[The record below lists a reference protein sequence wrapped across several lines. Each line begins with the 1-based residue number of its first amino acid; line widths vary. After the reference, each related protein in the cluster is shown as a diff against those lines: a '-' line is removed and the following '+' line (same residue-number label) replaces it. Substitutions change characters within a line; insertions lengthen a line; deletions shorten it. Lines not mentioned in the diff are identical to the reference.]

1 MDSTSKY
8 GWSGPRAADTKG
20 SVRRAREML
29 EVGRR
34 PKVRAP
40 QDNSTVPPQPRP
52 RIVPQPNAWPL
63 LGDNE
68 SKRANMADPHGRLS
82 GMVDAQGRL
91 LVSRGTPPPRPARP
105 DLPSP
110 SIYSERSVSEFAP
123 SPLHPQQR
131 RTPSFS
137 QPFVNQQNIHPAL
150 RESAP
155 VTNEDMSRK
164 SATSSTGS
172 IPFMTDFPPPLPPQ
186 NKTSHLAPPNP
197 MRSGMDRRSSVS
209 PIPEELPDSPTILN
223 KPYGPKRVTASSW
236 NSEQRESDILGAYM
250 DGDSDSAQGSP
261 EHGEVTLVRQAS
273 LGKRGK
279 PSLRTISK
287 PNVETPQLAG
297 RNGETGTQSEQTNDA
312 NLKEI
317 VVGLATRDSFGSDV
331 SKESG
336 IDPEKPPIVRGEDMS
351 TPHSYDDN
359 MRSLGIE
366 NLPQRAP
373 TLSEMR
379 PGARRP
385 PRLNM
390 SAVRD
395 AEARGSLTSLSD
407 LIKRATRLATNL
419 EHGRTASRNDL
430 LNVGGGSRY
439 PFGTLCS
446 KPQAEAF
453 ECS

>member
-1 MDSTSKY
+1 MDPTSKY

-34 PKVRAP
+34 PRVRTAHE
-40 QDNSTVPPQPRP
+40 NSTVPPQPRP
-52 RIVPQPNAWPL
+52 RVVPQPNAWPL
-63 LGDNE
+63 LGDDE
-68 SKRANMADPHGRLS
+68 SKRANVADPQGRLS
-82 GMVDAQGRL
+82 SMVDSQGRL

-110 SIYSERSVSEFAP
+110 SVYSERSVSEVAP
-123 SPLHPQQR
+123 SPLHLQQR

-150 RESAP
+150 RESVT
-155 VTNEDMSRK
+155 VTNEDMPRK

-186 NKTSHLAPPNP
+186 NKTGHLAPPNP

-223 KPYGPKRVTASSW
+223 KPYAPKRVTASSW

-287 PNVETPQLAG
+287 PNVETPQLSG
-297 RNGETGTQSEQTNDA
+297 RNGETETHPEQTNDA

-317 VVGLATRDSFGSDV
+317 VVGLATRDSFGSDA

-336 IDPEKPPIVRGEDMS
+336 IDPEKPPIVMGEDMS
-351 TPHSYDDN
+351 IPHPYCDN
-359 MRSLGIE
+359 TRSRGIE
-366 NLPQRAP
+366 QLPQRAP

-390 SAVRD
+390 NAVRD

-430 LNVGGGSRY
+430 LNAGGG
-439 PFGTLCS
+439 FGTLCS
-446 KPQAEAF
+446 KPQTDALE
-453 ECS
+453 